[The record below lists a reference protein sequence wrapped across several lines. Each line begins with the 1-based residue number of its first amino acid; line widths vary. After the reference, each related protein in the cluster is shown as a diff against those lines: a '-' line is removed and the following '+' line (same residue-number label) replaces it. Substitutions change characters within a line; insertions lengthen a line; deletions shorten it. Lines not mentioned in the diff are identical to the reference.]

1 VKNLWEFAG
10 FRRFFRPSWITQI
23 SSTGDRETRVA
34 QGAAHLALAFE
45 SCQNRRSILGGKAAS
60 ARLGAAP
67 AATIVMELSLRNVL
81 IAGVVVVVAGIAGFL
96 AWQHYQT
103 SAPAASPGQAPA
115 DLKPIDSPLAKQQ
128 PDDMVM
134 GDANAPITMIEY
146 SSLSCPHC
154 ARFQKDVLPKIKTDF
169 IDTGKVKFIPRD
181 FPLNKPAVQAAQF
194 AHCAGPM
201 RFFALEDALFKTQDQ
216 WLTEN
221 AVEALA
227 NIAATAGMD
236 RPTFDACLANK
247 DIEAKI
253 VASRKSGEDAFQ
265 INATPTFI
273 INGVKLEGE
282 QSYDDLKALFAK
294 LSPSG
299 S

>member
-1 VKNLWEFAG
+1 MTTRCRASPKN
-10 FRRFFRPSWITQI
+10 PK
-23 SSTGDRETRVA
+23 
-34 QGAAHLALAFE
+34 E
-45 SCQNRRSILGGKAAS
+45 S
-60 ARLGAAP
+60 RL
-67 AATIVMELSLRNVL
+67 RKVL
-81 IAGVVVVVAGIAGFL
+81 IAGVVVIVAGVAGFF

-103 SAPAASPGQAPA
+103 SANAVTQTGQAPA
-115 DLKPIDSPLAKQQ
+115 DLKPIDSPLAKAQ
-128 PDDMVM
+128 PDDLVE

-154 ARFQKDVLPKIKTDF
+154 ARFQRDVLPEIKKDF
-169 IDTGKVKFIPRD
+169 IDTGKVKLIQRD
-181 FPLNKPAVQAAQF
+181 FPLNKPAVLAAQF

-201 RFFALEDALFKTQDQ
+201 RYFAIVDVLFKSQDQ
-216 WLTEN
+216 WLVEN
-221 AVEALA
+221 APDKLA
-227 NIAATAGMD
+227 EIAATAGMD

-253 VASRKSGEDAFQ
+253 VATRKAGEDAFG

-273 INGVKLEGE
+273 INGVKVEGE

-294 LSPSG
+294 LAPSG